1 MKRKR
6 LFAFILSL
14 ATVLL
19 LIDFTPLKG
28 NSESKTTENIVETAE
43 AVLKTPAEELFSSSA
58 SVTEENTEVY
68 EAADK
73 QGIVGDANVCDAA
86 EEALSAAN
94 EDSSVKIAKTS
105 KDEKER
111 FLMEEFVEFD
121 NGVAPIRR
129 VKEKKTEEVSIIT
142 LLEDTGVCTIE
153 YAGTEISV
161 SERDFKILCRIVEAE
176 ASIEDTLGKQLV
188 ANVVLNRVV
197 SNRFPNTIEGVVF
210 DGDAFTSTYNGRY
223 SSVDVEQST
232 IDAVLDVL
240 NGADESMGAVYF
252 LNKKTA
258 RSKYVK
264 MFDNEMIHL
273 FKHGHHDFYK
283 EDD

>member
-1 MKRKR
+1 MKQKR

-28 NSESKTTENIVETAE
+28 NSESKTTENIIETETAE
-43 AVLKTPAEELFSSSA
+43 AMLKAVDDGAYSSSL
-58 SVTEENTEVY
+58 SISSEDSSELLGITSETEESAYV
-68 EAADK
+68 
-73 QGIVGDANVCDAA
+73 VCDAA
-86 EEALSAAN
+86 QEEPVASENAAVKDQRHN
-94 EDSSVKIAKTS
+94 EYM
-105 KDEKER
+105 EK
-111 FLMEEFVEFD
+111 EFVEID
-121 NGVAPIRR
+121 GSHKHVLHVRKA
-129 VKEKKTEEVSIIT
+129 KTEDVSIINI
-142 LLEDTGVCTIE
+142 LEDTGACTIE

-161 SERDFKILCRIVEAE
+161 AERDFKILCRIVEAE

-197 SNRFPNTIEGVVF
+197 SNRFPNSIEGVVF
-210 DGDAFTSTYNGRY
+210 DGDAFTSTLNGRY
-223 SSVDVEQST
+223 SSVEVEQST

-240 NGADESMGAVYF
+240 NGADESQGAVYF

-264 MFDNEMIHL
+264 MFDTEMIHL
-273 FKHGHHDFYK
+273 FHHGHHDFYK

>member
-1 MKRKR
+1 MKQKR

-28 NSESKTTENIVETAE
+28 NSESKTTENIIETETAE
-43 AVLKTPAEELFSSSA
+43 AMLKAVPAETYSA
-58 SVTEENTEVY
+58 SLSVEAEESFDVTDSGEVKAAESETEVAIS
-68 EAADK
+68 ESNKSD
-73 QGIVGDANVCDAA
+73 VV
-86 EEALSAAN
+86 
-94 EDSSVKIAKTS
+94 KTS
-105 KDEKER
+105 RINTKKKREER
-111 FLMEEFVEFD
+111 FLCEENVELD
-121 NGVAPIRR
+121 GISLP
-129 VKEKKTEEVSIIT
+129 VKKSEPVEKEEVSVIS
-142 LLEDTGVCTIE
+142 LLEDTGACTIE
-153 YAGTEISV
+153 YAGTEIRV
-161 SERDFKILCRIVEAE
+161 AERDFKILCRIVEAE

-197 SNRFPNTIEGVVF
+197 SNRFPNSIEGVVF
-210 DGDAFTSTYNGRY
+210 DGDAFTSTLNGRY
-223 SSVDVEQST
+223 SSVEVEQST

-240 NGADESMGAVYF
+240 NGADESQGAVYF

-264 MFDNEMIHL
+264 MFDTEMIHL
-273 FKHGHHDFYK
+273 FHHGHHDFYK